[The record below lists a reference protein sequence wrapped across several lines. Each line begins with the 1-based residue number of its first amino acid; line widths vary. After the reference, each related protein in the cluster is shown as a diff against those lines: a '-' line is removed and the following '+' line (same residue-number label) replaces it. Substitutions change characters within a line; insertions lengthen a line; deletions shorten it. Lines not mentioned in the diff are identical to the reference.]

1 MHFYFQQDIGIFRV
15 FTFLVETFPTELA
28 DEGFVSGVDPYV
40 RVERG
45 ASVERFSTLV
55 AFVRFFLNGNNK
67 RRTIRTS

>member
-1 MHFYFQQDIGIFRV
+1 M
-15 FTFLVETFPTELA
+15 ETFPTELA